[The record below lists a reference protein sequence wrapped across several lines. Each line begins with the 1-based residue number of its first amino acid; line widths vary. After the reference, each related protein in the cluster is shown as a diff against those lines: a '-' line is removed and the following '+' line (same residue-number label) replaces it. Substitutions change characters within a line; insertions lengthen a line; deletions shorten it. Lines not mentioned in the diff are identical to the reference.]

1 MQSDD
6 LILPVLFGAVALAI
20 ALSLF
25 LWFAKGKRTGVVLW
39 TAYAVRALG
48 GFFILAAAIYAAD
61 VLSEAADFWGV
72 VVFVGPM
79 GLLGLL
85 LAAPWGL
92 LAASRTRSGI
102 EGSLA

>member
-1 MQSDD
+1 MPSDD
-6 LILPVLFGAVALAI
+6 LTLPIFFGFVALAT

-25 LWFAKGKRTGVVLW
+25 LWFAKGKRTGAVLW
-39 TAYAVRALG
+39 TAYGVRALG

-72 VVFVGPM
+72 AVFVGPM
-79 GLLGLL
+79 GLFGLL

-92 LAASRTRSGI
+92 LVASWTRSGV